1 MIMPEN
7 NYLLPL
13 LPNRVR
19 RNYRGGAGI
28 DRLQAKDFKGR
39 VYQDGDR
46 PEEWVASLVNAR
58 NPGLAP
64 VENEGLS
71 RCAIHGQPYLAGLLQ
86 AAPELYL
93 GREWYNARGLDL
105 GFLLK
110 ILDSSMRLHVQA
122 HPTAA
127 FARERLGSPYGK
139 FECYY
144 ILSIRDGKEG
154 YIRLGFQHA
163 PAKDEWRRIIQDQ
176 DIAAMDACFEKIPVK
191 PGEVWYIPGG
201 VPHAIGENTL
211 MLEIME
217 PSDLVVRC
225 EFEREGITV
234 PPEARF
240 MGRGLDFCLDVFD
253 YTEQSVADVRRKYRL
268 SPGPLIK
275 SSGAI
280 YEELAAPPAAPFVV
294 RRLSIQPNATISLD
308 VTPFGAAI
316 ATRGKVAI
324 DCGTEKAILDQGQS
338 LFIAA
343 AAKTLKIHSEIHSE
357 LCLVQPAKLQFVG
370 ELMQRA

>member
-1 MIMPEN
+1 MAAFDN
-7 NYLLPL
+7 NFLLPL

-28 DRLQAKDFKGR
+28 DRLQAGGATDR
-39 VYQDGDR
+39 VYTYTDSDK

-64 VENEGLS
+64 VKDEGLS
-71 RCAIHGQPYLAGLLQ
+71 RCAIHGEPLLAELLRS
-86 AAPELYL
+86 APEFYL
-93 GREWYNARGLDL
+93 GKEWYNSRGLDL

-127 FARERLGSPYGK
+127 FARKYLGSPYGK

-144 ILSIRDGKEG
+144 ILSIREGKEG
-154 YIRLGFQHA
+154 YIRLGFQHS
-163 PAKDEWRRIIQDQ
+163 PGRDEWRRIIAEQ
-176 DIAAMDACFEKIPVK
+176 DIQAMDACFEKIPVK
-191 PGEVWYIPGG
+191 AGDVWYIPGG

-225 EFEREGITV
+225 EFEREGIIV
-234 PPEARF
+234 PPDARF
-240 MGRGLDFCLDVFD
+240 MGRDLNFCLDIFD
-253 YTEQSVADVRRKYRL
+253 YTEQPMEEVCGKYRL
-268 SPGPLIK
+268 SPKRLAG
-275 SSGAI
+275 SGSGALFD
-280 YEELAAPPAAPFVV
+280 ELVSPRLAPFAV
-294 RRLSIQPNATISLD
+294 RRLSLPPD
-308 VTPFGAAI
+308 AAI
-316 ATRGKVAI
+316 PFDVSSFSAAVVTRGEVTI
-324 DCGTEKAILDQGQS
+324 NSGTGQAILGQGQS

-343 AAKTLKIHSEIHSE
+343 AAGKLEIRSGAQAE
-357 LCLVQPAKLQFVG
+357 LCFVQTT
-370 ELMQRA
+370 